1 MNSKSSRA
9 VRYRQQVNQVLVGIQ
24 PGWDLLELDQL
35 VDVVVQGLELL
46 DVHLVVLDIIRH
58 GLID

>member
-1 MNSKSSRA
+1 MNSKSQRA

>member
-1 MNSKSSRA
+1 MNPKSPRA

>member
-1 MNSKSSRA
+1 MNSKSPRA